1 MSYALPIRRHKNI
14 EESQRGVELSLE
26 REYTS
31 DKVTIGSILLLI
43 GREINQIQIHTRKL
57 LDPQFIYDTSE
68 RKTKK
73 QNKTN
78 KQRRPKSART
88 QASTYCSLQD
98 CGTWDIPDLQKPS
111 KVWDLVQCLGTSSYP
126 LPKCTTEIR
135 IEGNFNKNTLTILK
149 KELPFLLNWTK
160 FFFKVFKFYKQF
172 SLFKYEEKRIEG
184 SPQLTPGQSWI
195 GQVWGQ
201 YRVSSPYQTFQTV
214 LHLVDEWYTP
224 QSSHH
229 EQVFSWGWYT
239 EMRMNYPDH

>member
-1 MSYALPIRRHKNI
+1 MSYALPIRKHKNI

-126 LPKCTTEIR
+126 LPKCTTEIHM
-135 IEGNFNKNTLTILK
+135 EGNFNKNTLTILK
-149 KELPFLLNWTK
+149 KRASLSSQLNQI
-160 FFFKVFKFYKQF
+160 FF
-172 SLFKYEEKRIEG
+172 
-184 SPQLTPGQSWI
+184 
-195 GQVWGQ
+195 
-201 YRVSSPYQTFQTV
+201 
-214 LHLVDEWYTP
+214 
-224 QSSHH
+224 
-229 EQVFSWGWYT
+229 
-239 EMRMNYPDH
+239 